1 MTRHAAQTL
10 LIDADDTLWEN
21 NVYFERVIEAA
32 QEMLESYGVDRAVFR
47 ACLDD
52 LERRHIAVD
61 GYGTLNFTR
70 SLVAAFERFL
80 PPGADPELSGKV
92 EALALGILE
101 HPIELL
107 EGVPETLAYLALRHR
122 LYLITKGD
130 LVEQSRKIEASRLA
144 SYFAGIEILG
154 EKHPE
159 SYRALVDRH
168 SWDAR
173 RTWMIGNSVRSDI
186 NPALSAGLNAVFI
199 PQPHTWVLE
208 REDPAHPSRVLEIER
223 FSDLRRHF

>member
-1 MTRHAAQTL
+1 GVHREGTRALQDADLRSAPHGAVPGQDHRSGDRQGGGDFGRRLRTQPAVPVIDPPSRYSVTRHTAQTL

-52 LERRHIAVD
+52 LEPWTIAVD

-92 EALALGILE
+92 ESLALGILE

-107 EGVPETLAYLALRHR
+107 V
-122 LYLITKGD
+122 
-130 LVEQSRKIEASRLA
+130 
-144 SYFAGIEILG
+144 
-154 EKHPE
+154 
-159 SYRALVDRH
+159 
-168 SWDAR
+168 
-173 RTWMIGNSVRSDI
+173 
-186 NPALSAGLNAVFI
+186 
-199 PQPHTWVLE
+199 
-208 REDPAHPSRVLEIER
+208 
-223 FSDLRRHF
+223 